1 MVDRLL
7 PSGRS
12 LLGAFALIALAAG
25 GYAAA
30 RTTSAFAVTTID
42 VRGAPPAVAAQVRIA
57 LEPLLGKTLVTLE
70 PADVDN
76 RLSQIPDVAAA
87 SYDRAFPHTLIV
99 NVEPERPLAVL
110 RQGADSWLLSARGRV
125 LRRLSRGARA
135 RLPRIWIDRGVEVAV
150 GESVTH
156 PISARAL
163 RVLATVAAAA
173 LPTRVR
179 TVRAD
184 GELVLVLASGLELR
198 LGDETDLAL
207 KLAVAAE
214 ILRTVSGQQDVATTY
229 LDISV
234 VERPVSGST
243 LKSLIESEALV
254 TTGTDEP
261 H

>member
-1 MVDRLL
+1 VVARLL

-30 RTTSAFAVTTID
+30 RTTAAFAVTTIE
-42 VRGAPPAVAAQVRIA
+42 VRGAPPAVAAQVRSA
-57 LEPLLGKTLVTLE
+57 LAPLLGRTLVTLK
-70 PADVDN
+70 PADVEN
-76 RLSQIPDVAAA
+76 RLSPIPDVAAA
-87 SYDRAFPHTLIV
+87 TYDRAFPHTLV
-99 NVEPERPLAVL
+99 VEVEAERPLAVL

-125 LRRLSRGARA
+125 LRRLPRGARPRLA
-135 RLPRIWIDRGVEVAV
+135 RVWIDRAVDVAV
-150 GESVTH
+150 GESVAH
-156 PISARAL
+156 PIAARAL
-163 RVLATVAAAA
+163 RVLARVAAQR

-198 LGDETDLAL
+198 LGDETELPL

-214 ILRTVSGQQDVATTY
+214 ILRPLDGRHDLATAY
-229 LDISV
+229 LDVSV

-243 LKSLIESEALV
+243 LNSPVESETPVAD
-254 TTGTDEP
+254 TTEES